1 MRIYHAMLVSILS
14 AGRSRTIPGVMAPAL
29 HLRVLEPD
37 GNDSAQQ
44 PPQQSGDATSSSEN
58 QHSNQ

>member
-1 MRIYHAMLVSILS
+1 MWIYHAMLVSILS

-37 GNDSAQQ
+37 GNDSAQ
-44 PPQQSGDATSSSEN
+44 
-58 QHSNQ
+58 